1 MENVIVFRN
10 FRPGAFSTRDYR
22 AAAAF
27 LAGGAV
33 LTGVYFLLP
42 TGGDTQSALYD
53 VIGVASAFAI
63 AVGVRLH
70 KPEAPLPWL
79 LFALGNLCFAVA
91 DIIFNFAYNGAPPVP
106 SVADAFYLA
115 GYPLLVLGLVLL
127 LVRAGSHH
135 RTAALGEVAIVTVA
149 FALVQWVFVM
159 SAIVSGDGSAGERA
173 VVAAYPAMDVI
184 LLAGLAGFLVT
195 AAWRRPAYVLLV
207 ASVAALLIAD
217 EIYGLGPTSYRS
229 GDWIDAGWLLSY
241 VLWAVAALH
250 PSMRGLSERQPRT
263 TARVSAWRI
272 VLLTAALL
280 TAPVVLLV
288 QRMRDAPL
296 HVAAVA
302 SAGIALSVLVML
314 RLTSILRA
322 AERLRVRERQARSDA
337 IAAQVKLAS
346 QNEQLVE
353 ADRLKDEFVALISHD
368 LRTPLT
374 SIMGYVELV
383 LDEHAPTP
391 LDDERHG
398 YLEIVAR
405 SSQRLLR
412 LVDDLLFVARL
423 RSGKLD
429 LNAVPVDLGE
439 IAAQTVAEMRPRAEQ
454 KKLTLVLD
462 APEPVPLEADRG
474 RIFQLLD
481 NLVSNAIKFTPEG
494 GRIELAVARTASGGS
509 LEIRDTGIGI
519 GAADAERVFEQFF
532 RAHAAVNDHIPGT
545 GLGLFIARAIA
556 EAHGGTINAAPRD
569 GGGTVFRIDLPVR
582 ATASTP
588 ELVA

>member
-1 MENVIVFRN
+1 
-10 FRPGAFSTRDYR
+10 
-22 AAAAF
+22 
-27 LAGGAV
+27 
-33 LTGVYFLLP
+33 
-42 TGGDTQSALYD
+42 
-53 VIGVASAFAI
+53 
-63 AVGVRLH
+63 
-70 KPEAPLPWL
+70 
-79 LFALGNLCFAVA
+79 
-91 DIIFNFAYNGAPPVP
+91 
-106 SVADAFYLA
+106 
-115 GYPLLVLGLVLL
+115 LLVVGLVLL

-135 RTAALGEVAIVTVA
+135 RTAALDEVAIVTVA
-149 FALVQWVFVM
+149 FALLQWVFVM

-173 VVAAYPAMDVI
+173 VVAAYPGMDVL

-207 ASVAALLIAD
+207 ASVASLLIAD
-217 EIYGLGPTSYRS
+217 EVYGIGPTSYRS

-263 TARVSAWRI
+263 TARVSGWRI
-272 VLLTAALL
+272 VLLTAALV

-288 QRMRDAPL
+288 QRVRDAPL
-296 HVAAVA
+296 HVPAIAG
-302 SAGIALSVLVML
+302 AGIALSVLVML

-322 AERLRVRERQARSDA
+322 AERLRVRERQARGDA
-337 IAAQVKLAS
+337 IAAQVKLAA

-374 SIMGYVELV
+374 SIMGYVELA
-383 LDEHAPTP
+383 LDEDAPAP
-391 LDDERHG
+391 LDDERQG

-423 RSGKLD
+423 RSGRLE
-429 LNAVPVDLGE
+429 LNPVPVDLGE

-454 KKLTLVLD
+454 KTLTLVLD

-519 GAADAERVFEQFF
+519 GAAEAERVFEQFF
-532 RAHAAVNDHIPGT
+532 RARAAVNDHIPGT

-556 EAHGGTINAAPRD
+556 EAHGGTINAVPRD
-569 GGGTVFRIDLPVR
+569 GGGTVFRVDLPVR
-582 ATASTP
+582 TTAPTP